1 MKAPS
6 LPLAYLVSQYPTTN
20 HTYLLREIRGLRAAG
35 RDVAVLSI
43 RGPDRAVSG
52 LSGEE
57 LSEFQS
63 TFYVLGGGLA
73 AAAGAHLPVKSPAGS
88 CFSMKRWWRSTA
100 CGKSGPVIFTFTTL
114 LRWDCWRTSSA
125 G

>member
-20 HTYLLREIRGLRAAG
+20 HTYLLREVRGLRAAG
-35 RDVAVLSI
+35 WDVVVLSI
-43 RGPDRAVSG
+43 RGPDRPASG

-63 TFYVLGGGLA
+63 TFYVLGGGLT
-73 AAAGAHLPVKSPAGS
+73 AAAGAHLRMLLSRPAGYLNG
-88 CFSMKRWWRSTA
+88 FFRS
-100 CGKSGPVIFTFTTL
+100 FRL
-114 LRWDCWRTSSA
+114 A
-125 G
+125 GFFAR